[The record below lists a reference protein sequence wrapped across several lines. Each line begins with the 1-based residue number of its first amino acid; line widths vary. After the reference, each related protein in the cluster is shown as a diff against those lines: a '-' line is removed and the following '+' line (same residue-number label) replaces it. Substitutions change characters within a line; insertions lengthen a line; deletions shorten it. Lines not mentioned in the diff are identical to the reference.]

1 MSALLASNPREE
13 SSATHDGARRDAA
26 HEIPIWNSQMHLV
39 KQACLSALPR
49 QSKLPWQSHPPSVS
63 FSTGEMSEMGP
74 GCVKTCTRKECAELF
89 SPFSL
94 STVTASTVL
103 FLFNVIET
111 KFLRASPTWE
121 FSHSLGH
128 LRPKSTT
135 QVTSAAPS
143 RAEIQRTSLV
153 VRFVPQADAARGCP
167 ARHPE
172 SGPRNM
178 P

>member
-1 MSALLASNPREE
+1 MG
-13 SSATHDGARRDAA
+13 SSAATPRDYCLRGDGRSDLMKLRKAVRYAQPSITGR
-26 HEIPIWNSQMHLV
+26 PPG
-39 KQACLSALPR
+39 SAGGYLLNLFTAT
-49 QSKLPWQSHPPSVS
+49 SAV
-63 FSTGEMSEMGP
+63 GP